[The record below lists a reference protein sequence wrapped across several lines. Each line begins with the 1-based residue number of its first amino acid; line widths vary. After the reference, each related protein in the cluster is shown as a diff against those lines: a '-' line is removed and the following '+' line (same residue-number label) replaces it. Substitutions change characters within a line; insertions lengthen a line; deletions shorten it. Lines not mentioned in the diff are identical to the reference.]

1 MKRPVRPAAVAA
13 CWLALA
19 SALSAQTG
27 TPPVGTPEYD
37 PLGEYDD
44 LPKQVRVQVEFI
56 EVSHETYTE
65 LMFGP
70 RAGTN
75 DSDLRAKL
83 AELIKQKQASIME
96 TMMCIAKSA
105 EKGKTESIEEFIYA
119 TEYEPATCPTTVD
132 PGAAKDA
139 PARSVPDLATG
150 PTPSAWDT
158 RFVGSTFEVEPNISE
173 GGKFVHLK
181 ILPELVYHVGNQ
193 IWAEWKDV
201 HGSAPIQMPT
211 FYTVRLDCSLTVVP
225 GQPTLAGALS
235 PKDDKGHTDFT
246 RKLMVFVK
254 ADVLSV
260 GR

>member
-1 MKRPVRPAAVAA
+1 MKMPVQTAVAAA

-19 SALSAQTG
+19 SATTAQT
-27 TPPVGTPEYD
+27 GTPEYD
-37 PLGEYDD
+37 PLGEFDQ

-56 EVSHETYTE
+56 EVSHEAYTE

-96 TMMCIAKSA
+96 TMMCVAKNA
-105 EKGKTESIEEFIYA
+105 EKGKTESIEEVIYA

-132 PGAAKDA
+132 AGAAKDA
-139 PARSVPDLATG
+139 PARPVPELATG

-158 RFVGSTFEVEPNISE
+158 RNTGSTFEVEPCILE
-173 GGKFVHLK
+173 GGKFVALK

-193 IWAEWKDV
+193 IWTEWKDV

-225 GQPTLAGALS
+225 GQPSLAGALS
-235 PKDDKGHTDFT
+235 PKDDKGHTNFT

-254 ADVLSV
+254 ADVLTV